1 MKRNTKALL
10 WVVAVFAVMA
20 VGLYIGGCGSDETTT
35 DAGTTVTNPCD
46 GKKSGDACT
55 GGFCIDKVGGGL
67 ECAKECTT
75 IGTDSACGT
84 GEGCYMIGAN
94 KVCVTAGTKKT
105 GDACGVANDC
115 EAGNTCLQPEGGS
128 LTCYLVCKK
137 DADCGGGTCT
147 DTGLGFSVCV
157 PEANPCDGKKAG
169 DPCTGGFC
177 VDKVGGGLECDK
189 ECTNIGK
196 DSACGTGEGCYLV
209 GANKVCMTAGTRKT
223 GDACGV
229 ANDCE
234 AGNMCLEPEGGSMAC
249 YLVCTKDA
257 DCGGGTCT
265 DTGLGFSVCV
275 AQ

>member
-20 VGLYIGGCGSDETTT
+20 VGLYIGGCGGDDTTT
-35 DAGTTVTNPCD
+35 DAGTVTNPCD

-55 GGFCIDKVGGGL
+55 GGFCVDKVGGAL

-105 GDACGVANDC
+105 G
-115 EAGNTCLQPEGGS
+115 E
-128 LTCYLVCKK
+128 
-137 DADCGGGTCT
+137 
-147 DTGLGFSVCV
+147 
-157 PEANPCDGKKAG
+157 
-169 DPCTGGFC
+169 
-177 VDKVGGGLECDK
+177 
-189 ECTNIGK
+189 
-196 DSACGTGEGCYLV
+196 
-209 GANKVCMTAGTRKT
+209 
-223 GDACGV
+223 ACGV

-234 AGNMCLEPEGGSMAC
+234 AGNMCVQPEGGSMAC
-249 YLVCTKDA
+249 FLVCAKDE

-265 DTGLGFSVCV
+265 DTTLGYSVCV